1 MNEHNT
7 LPVQPA
13 LFPLTDLQT
22 KGYAKPATD
31 DEQAE
36 DDSPQPE
43 QDAA

>member
-1 MNEHNT
+1 MNEHT
-7 LPVQPA
+7 VAEAQPT
-13 LFPLTDLQT
+13 LFPLSDVQT
-22 KGYAKPATD
+22 EGYAKPATD